1 MKILSI
7 TGGAARM
14 YCGSCMKDNALAA
27 ELIRQGHDVILLPL
41 YTPTRTDEPNV
52 SHDKVFFGGINV
64 YLQERSRLFRKLP
77 KLFDKLLDSPALIAA
92 FAGRGIE
99 VDPAHL
105 GAMTVSMLEGEH
117 GNQRKEVEKLVAWLK
132 TEPAPDVVTL
142 PYTLLIA
149 LAKPLREA
157 TRRPVVCILQGE
169 ELFLDGLPEP
179 WRTRALDLIRA
190 QVDEVDGFIA
200 VSRYCAGFMRNYLK
214 IPDSKLFTVPLG
226 INLDGHGID
235 RRERSD
241 TFTIGYLAR
250 IAPEK
255 GLHLLADAYRALRA
269 RPGMPPTRLEAA
281 GYIAPEHRNYLASVE
296 DKLRTWGLADQFHY
310 RGELDREQKLAFLKG
325 LDVLSVPCSY
335 DEPKGLFVLEAMAN
349 GIPVVQPR
357 HGSFPEMIEAT
368 GGGLLV
374 EPNSSDALASGFAQ
388 LIADPALARR
398 LGVAGHAGVR
408 REYSI
413 ALMAERTLEVYRA
426 VGQPARAAL

>member
-52 SHDKVFFGGINV
+52 SHGKVFFGGINV

-77 KLFDKLLDSPALIAA
+77 KLFDKLLDSPSLIAA

-105 GAMTVSMLEGEH
+105 GAMTVSMLEGAH
-117 GNQRKEVEKLVAWLK
+117 GKQRKEVEKLVAWLK

-157 TRRPVVCILQGE
+157 TGRPVVCTLQGE
-169 ELFLDGLPEP
+169 ELFLEGLPEP

-190 QVDEVDGFIA
+190 QVKEVDGFIA

-226 INLDGHGID
+226 INLEGHGIH

-255 GLHLLADAYRALRA
+255 GLHLLAVAYRALRA
-269 RPGMPPTRLEAA
+269 RPGIPPTRLEAA
-281 GYIAPEHRNYLASVE
+281 GYIAPEHGKYLASVE
-296 DKLRTWGLADQFHY
+296 EKLRTWGLADQFHY
-310 RGELDREQKLAFLKG
+310 RGELDRQQKLAFLKG

-335 DEPKGLFVLEAMAN
+335 EEPKGLFVIEAMAN

-357 HGSFPEMIEAT
+357 HGAFPEMIEAT

-374 EPNSSDALASGFAQ
+374 EPNSSHALASGFEQ
-388 LIADPALARR
+388 LIADPALAKR
-398 LGVAGHAGVR
+398 LRAAGHAGVQ

-413 ALMAERTLEVYRA
+413 ALMAER
-426 VGQPARAAL
+426 